1 MNAPILKLFAL
12 VLVLFAA
19 LVGMTSYNSVIN
31 ADEYRDNT
39 FNKRP
44 QIEQALVKRGRIV
57 ARDGSLLA
65 RSVRAAKGDVYERRY
80 SPGAQRFSHVL
91 GYDYGLTIG
100 RAGLERSRND
110 ALAGEDDELTSIVDD
125 LSGKRQVGDNVI
137 TNLDP
142 DAQQIALQAL
152 AGRRGSVVAIEPAT
166 GKVRVMASTPGFDA
180 NALRD
185 SKVFSRLNREN
196 NSPLFNRATQ
206 AGYVPG
212 STMKVVTAAAALDSG
227 QFTPESTV
235 VGKSPIT
242 VSGVPLKNFSDA
254 QFGAITLTTALTNSV
269 NTVWAQ
275 VAEKLGDDTY
285 ADYMKRFGFGA
296 DLPMDYPEQQMSP
309 SGVFDVDKQEFIPV
323 DSGRVDIGR
332 VAIGQERLRVTPL
345 QMATVAA
352 TVANGGMR
360 MQAHITNRIVDED
373 GRTVERIEPEEAQ
386 RVMSEKSAAQ
396 LTQMMAN
403 VVREG
408 TGTAA
413 ALSGIEV
420 AGKTGTAE
428 LNIPQRLNQPWFI
441 GFAPRSSPKVAI
453 AVTLENIIGGQGG
466 VDAAPIAKQ
475 VMESLLR

>member
-12 VLVLFAA
+12 VLVLFGALAA
-19 LVGMTSYNSVIN
+19 MTSYNSVIKADDYREN
-31 ADEYRDNT
+31 AL
-39 FNKRP
+39 NKRP
-44 QIEQALVKRGRIV
+44 QIEQALVKRGVIR

-65 RSVRAAKGDVYERRY
+65 RSVKGDDEIYRRRY
-80 SPGAQRFSHVL
+80 SPGALRFSHAL
-91 GYDYGLTIG
+91 GYDYALTIG
-100 RAGLERSRND
+100 RAGLERSQND

-125 LSGKRQVGDNVI
+125 LSGKREVGDNVI

-142 DAQQIALQAL
+142 AAQQIALNAL
-152 AGRRGSVVAIEPAT
+152 GGRRGSVVAIEPAT
-166 GKVRVMASTPGFDA
+166 GKVRVMASSPGYDP
-180 NALRD
+180 NSVRD
-185 SKVFSRLNREN
+185 GKVFARLNRED

-227 QFTPESTV
+227 KFTPESTV
-235 VGKSPIT
+235 IGKSPIN
-242 VSGVPLKNFSDA
+242 VSGVPLKNFSDM

-275 VAEKLGDDTY
+275 VAERLGAGTY
-285 ADYMKRFGFGA
+285 ADYMKRFGFGS
-296 DLPMDYPEQQMSP
+296 DPPMDYPEGQMTP
-309 SGVFDVDKQEFIPV
+309 SGVFDVKRQKPIAV

-332 VAIGQERLRVTPL
+332 VAIGQERLRVTPV

-360 MQAHITNRIVDED
+360 MKPHITNRIVDLD
-373 GRTVERIEPEEAQ
+373 GRTVKRLEPEEAE
-386 RVMSEKSAAQ
+386 RVMSEESAAQ
-396 LTQMMAN
+396 LTQMMSN

-413 ALSGIEV
+413 ALEGIEV

-428 LNIPQRLNQPWFI
+428 LNIPQRLNQPWFV
-441 GFAPRSSPKVAI
+441 GFAPRSRPKIAI
-453 AVTLENIIGGQGG
+453 AVTLENLVGAQGG
-466 VDAAPIAKQ
+466 TVAAPIAKQ